1 MDKLKFKKEVIRNAE
16 WLVEQKEADFTKEI
30 DRMKEGSNYDPAEQD
45 SLVEKSQS
53 DELKDEIRRLNQE
66 MNYAH
71 EQLLHLVGIE
81 KRAKILDR
89 VEPGAIVETDK
100 GTFFISVAID
110 DFELEGE
117 QIICI
122 SPEAPIYKEMVG
134 KQRGDHFT
142 FRDKKYRIKEL
153 F

>member
-1 MDKLKFKKEVIRNAE
+1 MDKLKFKKDIIRNAE
-16 WLVEQKEADFTKEI
+16 WFVEQKEADFNKEI
-30 DRMKEGSNYDPAEQD
+30 DRMKESAVYEPAEQD
-45 SLVEKSQS
+45 SMGEKSQ
-53 DELKDEIRRLNQE
+53 DEELRTEITRLNQE
-66 MNYAH
+66 MNFAH
-71 EQLLHLVGIE
+71 EQLLHLVGLE
-81 KRAKILDR
+81 KRASLLDR

-117 QIICI
+117 KIYCI

-134 KQRGDHFT
+134 KQKGDHFT